1 MALFD
6 EAGRVRIAEAVAAVE
21 RETAGEIVV
30 VSVPSAEPY
39 SDLRA
44 LGASAAALA
53 SAVVVHTLWPA
64 LAVTWLLWVELLAFA
79 GAWFV
84 FAWPPLLRVALPV
97 ARAQRSV
104 ERRAR
109 EELLEQRVLETEAH
123 TGVLILLCELE
134 HRVVILGDRG
144 VHARVQT
151 DGWQQ
156 HVTSIVAAIRAKHAA
171 DGVCKVI
178 SELGAVLARDLPRS
192 EGDVN
197 ELPDAPREPVR

>member
-6 EAGRVRIAEAVAAVE
+6 EAARTRITEAVAAVE
-21 RETAGEIVV
+21 RTTAGEIVV

-39 SDLRA
+39 HDLRA
-44 LGASAAALA
+44 LGAGAAALA
-53 SAVVVHTLWPA
+53 SAVIAHTLFPEWS
-64 LAVTWLLWVELLAFA
+64 VTWLLWLQLLAF
-79 GAWFV
+79 GAAWLV
-84 FAWPPLLRVALPV
+84 LGWPPLLRAALPS
-97 ARAQRSV
+97 ARAERSV

-109 EELLEQRVLETEAH
+109 EELIEQRVLETEAR

-156 HVTSIVAAIRAKHAA
+156 HVSTIVSAIRAGRAA
-171 DGVCKVI
+171 DGVCSVI
-178 SELGAVLARDLPRS
+178 EQLGTVLARDLPRAPD
-192 EGDVN
+192 DVN
-197 ELPDAPREPVR
+197 ELPDAPREAR